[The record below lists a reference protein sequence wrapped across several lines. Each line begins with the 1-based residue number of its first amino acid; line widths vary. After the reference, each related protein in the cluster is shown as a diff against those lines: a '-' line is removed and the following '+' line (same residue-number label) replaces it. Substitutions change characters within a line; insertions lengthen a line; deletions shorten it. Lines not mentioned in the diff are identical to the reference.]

1 MVLNK
6 HVFKEMDPL
15 VSIIIP
21 VYNASR
27 YVEQSVYSALNQTY
41 RNIEVIAVDDR
52 CNYIF
57 EYCI

>member
-27 YVEQSVYSALNQTY
+27 YVEQSVYSAINQTY
-41 RNIEVIAVDDR
+41 RNIEVIAVDDGSTF
-52 CNYIF
+52 NYD
-57 EYCI
+57 YCT

>member
-1 MVLNK
+1 MLNK

-27 YVEQSVYSALNQTY
+27 YVEQSVYSAINQTY
-41 RNIEVIAVDDR
+41 RNIEVIAVDDGSTFI
-52 CNYIF
+52 YD
-57 EYCI
+57 Y